1 MFFDRPAVFLT
12 FKGGHSHRGDSFYA
26 GHHFDRP
33 NPPKDCG
40 KGNHNNHN
48 FGNHNNSLN
57 NNHNNGNLSHNG
69 NNNWNHN
76 GNRPPMGNGNVKSNG
91 NNNSVGTGF
100 GNNSHRSVSA
110 TTPARTFSNPQSGN
124 VANNRSN
131 SNNAP
136 RGSFGGGARR

>member
-1 MFFDRPAVFLT
+1 MQRRLMFFDRPAVFLT

-40 KGNHNNHN
+40 KGHHK
-48 FGNHNNSLN
+48 
-57 NNHNNGNLSHNG
+57 NLIHTG

-76 GNRPPMGNGNVKSNG
+76 GNRPPMGNGNVKPNG
-91 NNNSVGTGF
+91 NHNSVGTGF

-110 TTPARTFSNPQSGN
+110 TTPARTFGNPQSGN